1 MINEELL
8 LEKIKNKSLI
18 TKEELIEII
27 NELKQSNIPKVKSVP
42 EAILYYY
49 IYNYIDKNVK
59 INETSLSTTIN
70 NKKHHFVADI
80 SFEHNN
86 KKYIIEFDS
95 LSYHSKDEEIIR
107 DNLKNKL
114 FANNGYIV
122 IRLRNSTKT
131 KSLPNLDYC
140 CNIKCQ
146 FNYLKSK
153 KELIDDDKVLHQIF
167 DYIGCKNIDF
177 NFIDDLSKIQNEP
190 YWIWK
195 KTI

>member
-86 KKYIIEFDS
+86 KKIYNRI
-95 LSYHSKDEEIIR
+95 
-107 DNLKNKL
+107 
-114 FANNGYIV
+114 
-122 IRLRNSTKT
+122 
-131 KSLPNLDYC
+131 
-140 CNIKCQ
+140 
-146 FNYLKSK
+146 
-153 KELIDDDKVLHQIF
+153 
-167 DYIGCKNIDF
+167 
-177 NFIDDLSKIQNEP
+177 
-190 YWIWK
+190 
-195 KTI
+195 